1 MILSDFGGPGA
12 HFGGLGAH
20 FEDTSDFC
28 DFGDTSATKPYSLFE
43 VIVWHFLTFFAFC
56 VAVFSAWIVDRLDK
70 RFLMIFGRFWG
81 AFGRLFWSFFRP
93 EREHKKVC
101 LDCTGVC
108 GLHIQLS
115 GKCTFSQLFPFF
127 FLKPCAGGHF
137 SRFVRFCALLRLPVW
152 HLLAPVVVKKQVWK
166 NGAKK
171 CSKTGTRKAQVTGCG
186 PLKNKQIPTIRPRT
200 CPGVPGGT
208 VADLKPS
215 YMEIQK
221 NRTTI

>member
-1 MILSDFGGPGA
+1 MILRYFRGPGA

-20 FEDTSDFC
+20 FEDIPDF
-28 DFGDTSATKPYSLFE
+28 FRFWGVFRAKGAGTFE
-43 VIVWHFLTFFAFC
+43 VHFRHFLAFVAFC
-56 VAVFSAWIVDRLDK
+56 VSAFSAWILDRLDN

-93 EREHKKVC
+93 KREHKKVC

-115 GKCTFSQLFPFF
+115 GKCTFSQLFPSF

-152 HLLAPVVVKKQVWK
+152 HLLAPVVVKNRSEKMV
-166 NGAKK
+166 
-171 CSKTGTRKAQVTGCG
+171 RKSAT
-186 PLKNKQIPTIRPRT
+186 KRAR
-200 CPGVPGGT
+200 
-208 VADLKPS
+208 
-215 YMEIQK
+215 E
-221 NRTTI
+221 